1 MDFNR
6 TPSVVCWNCDTALD
20 AAWDPVSGEKPE
32 PGNVS
37 LCVFCGVVSIFD
49 MELKLRAPSIEVLDE
64 MSNDLAFMLKFA
76 TFSWNRMYMLVRE
89 KYEQNP
95 NNSN

>member
-1 MDFNR
+1 
-6 TPSVVCWNCDTALD
+6 
-20 AAWDPVSGEKPE
+20 
-32 PGNVS
+32 
-37 LCVFCGVVSIFD
+37 